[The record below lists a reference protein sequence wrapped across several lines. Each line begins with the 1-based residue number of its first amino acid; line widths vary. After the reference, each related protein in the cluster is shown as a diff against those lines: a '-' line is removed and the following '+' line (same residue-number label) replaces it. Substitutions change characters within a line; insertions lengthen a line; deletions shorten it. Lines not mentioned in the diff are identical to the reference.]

1 MSENQTYLYNVKRS
15 IITNREKQFFNC
27 IKTVIP
33 QDYVVVPQANLATF
47 IDKTDNSKYHNE
59 LFRNVDFLIT
69 DSNYKPYVVIEIND
83 ETHNDKK
90 RKERDEKV
98 QKICA
103 EAGIEI
109 ITLWTKYGVN
119 PEYIKNRI
127 DTALSNYPPQR
138 VHHFSNEIVEN
149 VIETVQPLLLET
161 VQPLPPVETP
171 APKKQKE
178 NRVLNGFAIA
188 AMILSAML
196 FVIFFSAFVLKN
208 EVALNGIKTTGKE
221 YYIMAFIFAV
231 IGFID
236 ILKTGKALKGIV
248 PIILLVL
255 DTFLM
260 FML

>member
-1 MSENQTYLYNVKRS
+1 MSENQTYLYNVKSS

-27 IKTVIP
+27 IKAVIP
-33 QDYVVVPQANLATF
+33 QGYVVVPQANLATF
-47 IDKTDNSKYHNE
+47 IYKTDNSKYHNE
-59 LFRNVDFLIT
+59 LFRNVDFLIV
-69 DSNYKPYVVIEIND
+69 DSNYKPYIVIEIND

-119 PEYIKNRI
+119 PEYIKSRI

-138 VHHFSNEIVEN
+138 VHHFSDETIAENTTEI
-149 VIETVQPLLLET
+149 IQPLL
-161 VQPLPPVETP
+161 PVEMPT
-171 APKKQKE
+171 PKKPKK

-188 AMILSAML
+188 AMVLSVML

-208 EVALNGIKTTGKE
+208 EVALNGIKTSGKE

-231 IGFID
+231 IGFVD
-236 ILKTGKALKGIV
+236 ILKTGKALKGTV